1 MLMGQ
6 VVGNIVSTRKH
17 ESLVGSKILE
27 VKLLHENK
35 DIDEFMIAIDCGV
48 GAGIGAVS
56 YTHLDVYKRQDVQH
70 AAEWRLLYYSSSG

>member
-35 DIDEFMIAIDCGV
+35 DIDEFMIAIACGV
-48 GAGIGAVS
+48 GAGICDRVLITTCSSARVS
-56 YTHLDVYKRQDVQH
+56 LRGK
-70 AAEWRLLYYSSSG
+70 

>member
-35 DIDEFMIAIDCGV
+35 DIDEFMIAIDCGRTMLHIPPYHR
-48 GAGIGAVS
+48 AR
-56 YTHLDVYKRQDVQH
+56 HP
-70 AAEWRLLYYSSSG
+70 